1 MHAQRTLAQSA
12 RARSGTMWRRAG
24 PLRIRK
30 SSEGVRA
37 GLCPDRACRVAKVD
51 QLLHGHLQRRLV
63 GLVAA
68 ADGIV
73 ASRLPGHLD
82 VAAQHVRDL
91 AHRATRRRSRPRP
104 RTADCPRPSCPS
116 RCRRA
121 PPARCRTTGTG
132 TAPPE
137 GRGPCSDAAHIRVR
151 VVPVHLE
158 RRVGVG
164 CATGRS
170 VDPANVEIPQDRR
183 ARREVELTHR
193 TRSRC
198 GCRPARA

>member
-12 RARSGTMWRRAG
+12 RARSGTMWRRAR

-68 ADGIV
+68 ADGKV

-104 RTADCPRPSCPS
+104 RTADCPRPSCPP

-132 TAPPE
+132 AAPPE
-137 GRGPCSDAAHIRVR
+137 GRGPCSDAAHTCAGRTGAPGTAGRCRVR
-151 VVPVHLE
+151 HGALRGSSE
-158 RRVGVG
+158 RRN
-164 CATGRS
+164 
-170 VDPANVEIPQDRR
+170 PPDRR